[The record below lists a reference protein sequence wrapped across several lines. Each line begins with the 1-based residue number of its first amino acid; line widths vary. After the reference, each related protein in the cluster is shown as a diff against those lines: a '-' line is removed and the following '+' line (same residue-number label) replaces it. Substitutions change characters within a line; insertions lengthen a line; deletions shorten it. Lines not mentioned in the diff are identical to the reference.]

1 MRPYVILSAA
11 MTLDGKI
18 ATETGSSNISGE
30 KDLERVHELRKEC
43 DAIMVGI
50 GTVLADDPRLTVHK
64 VDANPEDNPVRVVVD
79 SKCRTPIAARIT
91 NKDARTIIAGANE
104 YKYDFLVSDRY
115 DSFSK
120 RGIDFFWSGDKRVDL
135 VALMSY
141 LHEEGIEKLML
152 EGGATL
158 NFSMIKAG
166 LIDEIRLC
174 VAPMVVG
181 GANAKTLFDGDGYPL
196 MDLAKKLEL
205 VDSYE
210 LDKDLILT
218 YKAPSYTDTEI
229 PAPQPSSCLHPWPAS
244 AFPAW
249 MQFHRASRPPR
260 SLPQPSRRFG
270 LRQERRRACHA
281 MSLQSRGHCRGAFA
295 ECQGASSYAKY
306 PCMCPVHRAA
316 SWVHPA
322 QWSWPDKH
330 AGVHRRTG
338 KR

>member
-18 ATETGSSNISGE
+18 ATATGSSNISGPE
-30 KDLERVHELRKEC
+30 DLKRVHELRKEC

-79 SKCRTPIAARIT
+79 SRCRTPIAARIT
-91 NKDARTIIAGANE
+91 NKDAKTIIAGANE

-115 DSFSK
+115 DVFTK
-120 RGIDFFWSGDKRVDL
+120 RGVKFFWSGDKRVDL
-135 VALMSY
+135 VALMNY

-181 GANAKTLFDGDGYPL
+181 CADAKTLFDGEGYPL
-196 MDLAKKLEL
+196 MDLATKLEL
-205 VDSYE
+205 IDSYN
-210 LDKDLILT
+210 LDKDLILI
-218 YKAPSYTDTEI
+218 YKV
-229 PAPQPSSCLHPWPAS
+229 L
-244 AFPAW
+244 
-249 MQFHRASRPPR
+249 
-260 SLPQPSRRFG
+260 
-270 LRQERRRACHA
+270 
-281 MSLQSRGHCRGAFA
+281 
-295 ECQGASSYAKY
+295 K
-306 PCMCPVHRAA
+306 
-316 SWVHPA
+316 
-322 QWSWPDKH
+322 
-330 AGVHRRTG
+330 
-338 KR
+338 